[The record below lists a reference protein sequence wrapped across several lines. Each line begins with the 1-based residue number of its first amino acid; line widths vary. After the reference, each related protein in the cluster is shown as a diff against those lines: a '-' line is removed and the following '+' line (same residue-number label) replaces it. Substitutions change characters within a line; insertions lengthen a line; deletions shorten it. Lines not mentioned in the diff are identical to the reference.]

1 MELHQCTLRR
11 WRRGD
16 EASLI
21 QHANNRKV
29 WINLRDVFPH
39 PYTRADADAW
49 IQRSES
55 ESPQTSFAIEVGGSA
70 VGGIGLTLQSDIFRR
85 SAEVGFWLGE
95 EYWGRGIMT
104 EALKAVSEYA
114 FANFDLCRIFAGV
127 FETNPASMRVLEK
140 AGYILEGRLMK
151 AVTKEHRTLDQLM
164 YAMTR

>member
-16 EASLI
+16 ETSLI
-21 QHANNRKV
+21 RHANNMKI
-29 WINLRDVFPH
+29 WLNLRDVFPH

-49 IQRSES
+49 ILRSEK
-55 ESPQTSFAIEVGGSA
+55 ENPQTTFAIDVGAAA
-70 VGGIGLTLQSDIFRR
+70 VGGIGLTLQPDVFRR

-95 EYWGRGIMT
+95 EFWGRGIMT

-114 FANFDLCRIFAGV
+114 FAKLDLCRIFAGV

-140 AGYILEGRLMK
+140 AGYILDARLKK
-151 AVTKEHRTLDQLM
+151 AVTKEDKTLDQFM
-164 YAMTR
+164 YAMAR